1 MIPLPRPAPAIFLAL
16 LALLP
21 ACAPMEKR
29 EVTGALTYRPRIAL
43 PPEAEVEVSAQGALG
58 TRLGE
63 NRKATGGAQVPL
75 PFTLSIPPGVS
86 GTLQAVI
93 HVQGQPRWLAEDLGF
108 EAGSQPL
115 DLGTVVLQPATPLDF
130 ATRFSCGDTPAD
142 FGVLDE
148 RATLRVE
155 DRKIPMRQE
164 KAASGARYVAEGG
177 EDTVFWSKGD
187 AAMLRLQGRDLPE
200 CTRADRPPPY
210 RASGNEPGWHVDV
223 GAQRV
228 QVVTD
233 YGARTR
239 SAPRPPIQTRAGGYR
254 LDLPGIPATLTLEE
268 TLCRDSA
275 TGMPHP
281 HRAVLEL
288 PGQRLQGCGG
298 DPMALLTGGPWRI
311 EDVAGGGSIDRSQ
324 IRITFDPRGR
334 VTGSTG
340 CNRFFGPYTLTGE
353 GLTLGPLATT
363 MMACPQALMDQE
375 RRVLQALEAVRRF
388 DRDATGALRLMGES
402 GDTPLLTARRP

>member
-1 MIPLPRPAPAIFLAL
+1 MPRLSRPALAIL
-16 LALLP
+16 LTLLT
-21 ACAPMEKR
+21 ACAPVENR
-29 EVTGALTYRPRIAL
+29 QVTGSLTYRPRIAL
-43 PPEAEVEVSAQGALG
+43 PPDAEVGVTAQGALE
-58 TRLGE
+58 TRLGQY
-63 NRKATGGAQVPL
+63 RKATGGAQVPL

-86 GTLQAVI
+86 GTLQGVI
-93 HVQGQPRWLAEDLGF
+93 RVDGRPRWLTGDLGF
-108 EAGSQPL
+108 EAGSAPVN
-115 DLGTVVLQPATPLDF
+115 LGTVMLQPATPLDF
-130 ATRFSCGDTPAD
+130 ATRFSCGDTTVD
-142 FGVLDE
+142 FGVLDDL
-148 RATLRVE
+148 ATLRVE
-155 DRKIPMRQE
+155 DRELPMRQTR
-164 KAASGARYVAEGG
+164 AASGARYVAEGG
-177 EDTVFWSKGD
+177 EDTVFWSRGD

-200 CTRADRPPPY
+200 CTRMDWPPPY

-223 GAQRV
+223 GTQRV

-239 SAPRPPIQTRAGGYR
+239 SAPRPPIQIRAGGYR
-254 LDLPGIPATLTLEE
+254 LDLPGIPAILTLEE
-268 TLCRDSA
+268 ALCRDSA

-298 DPMALLTGGPWRI
+298 DPMALLTGGTWRI
-311 EDVAGGGSIDRSQ
+311 EDVAGGGSIDRSR
-324 IRITFDPRGR
+324 IHITFDPRGR

-353 GLTLGPLATT
+353 GLTIGPLATT

-375 RRVLQALEAVRRF
+375 RRVLQALEGVRRF
-388 DRDATGALRLMGES
+388 DRDATGALRLMGGS